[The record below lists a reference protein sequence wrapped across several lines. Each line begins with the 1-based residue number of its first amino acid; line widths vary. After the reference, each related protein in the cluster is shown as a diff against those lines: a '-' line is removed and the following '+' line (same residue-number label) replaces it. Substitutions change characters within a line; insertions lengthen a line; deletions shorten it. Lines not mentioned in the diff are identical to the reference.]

1 MSLIDLITGNAGNQ
15 VATDAENKF
24 GISKNQVIALLAV
37 AAPLVISYL
46 RKKSQENSSEAD
58 ALNNALD
65 KDHDGSILNNPSQA
79 VERQA
84 EGNSILSH
92 IFGGEKANVENQLS
106 QNTGISMDKIGPI
119 LAMLAPI
126 IMGYIGKEKQSN
138 GVTSGGGLGD
148 LLGGILGNAQ
158 NQAQSQPSNPL
169 NDILGS
175 VLGGGSNGQSAGNPL
190 NDILGSV
197 LGGGSQANSSGNPLT
212 DILGSVLGGGQ
223 QNQQQGGLGGI
234 LGGILGGK

>member
-15 VATDAENKF
+15 VATQAENKF
-24 GISKNQVIALLAV
+24 GISKNQIIALLAV

-46 RKKSQENSSEAD
+46 RKKSQEDPNEAE

-65 KDHDGSILNNPSQA
+65 RDHDGSILDDPSQ
-79 VERQA
+79 VEARQQ
-84 EGNSILSH
+84 EGDSILDH
-92 IFGGEKANVENQLS
+92 IFGGQKATVENQLS

-126 IMGYIGKEKQSN
+126 IMGYIGKEKQTN
-138 GVTSGGGLGD
+138 GVNSGGLGD
-148 LLGGILGNAQ
+148 LLGGILGG
-158 NQAQSQPSNPL
+158 AQSQVQSEPSNPL

-175 VLGGGSNGQSAGNPL
+175 VLGGSQANNSGNPL

-197 LGGGSQANSSGNPLT
+197 LGGG
-212 DILGSVLGGGQ
+212 
-223 QNQQQGGLGGI
+223 NQQQQSQGGLGGL
-234 LGGILGGK
+234 LGSILGGK

>member
-15 VATDAENKF
+15 VASQAENKF

-46 RKKSQENSSEAD
+46 RKKSQDDPNEAE

-65 KDHDGSILNNPSQA
+65 KDHDGSILDDPSQ
-79 VERQA
+79 VEARQA
-84 EGNSILSH
+84 EGGSILSH
-92 IFGGEKANVENQLS
+92 IFGGDKANVENQLS

-119 LAMLAPI
+119 LGMLAPL
-126 IMGYIGKEKQSN
+126 IMGYIGKQKQSS

-148 LLGGILGNAQ
+148 LLGGILGNA
-158 NQAQSQPSNPL
+158 NEQAQGQSTNPI

-175 VLGGGSNGQSAGNPL
+175 VLGGGSSSVDSGNPL
-190 NDILGSV
+190 GNILASV
-197 LGGGSQANSSGNPLT
+197 LGGGG
-212 DILGSVLGGGQ
+212 
-223 QNQQQGGLGGI
+223 NQQQQSQGGLGGLLGSI
-234 LGGILGGK
+234 LGGGR